1 MLENLI
7 NSSPAG
13 TKHSFYRTLAGAE
26 IDLVL
31 EIPGRQTPWVF
42 EVKHGSSRKLGK
54 GFHHAMEDIAP
65 EKAFVIHR
73 GVDGFPMDERTEAI
87 PLGDACKLLEDMGD

>member
-1 MLENLI
+1 
-7 NSSPAG
+7 
-13 TKHSFYRTLAGAE
+13 
-26 IDLVL
+26 
-31 EIPGRQTPWVF
+31 
-42 EVKHGSSRKLGK
+42 
-54 GFHHAMEDIAP
+54 MEDIAP